1 MAGAR
6 REQILREAA
15 DLFARRGFHGASMH
29 DVGAACGISGPA
41 LYRHFPGG
49 KDALLSDMLVSISA
63 RLLDEGRARVE
74 ASDHHPD
81 RALKSLIRWHID
93 FALRHS
99 ALIVVQDRDWDAL
112 PPEARAEVRRLQTA
126 YVALWTDALVRSRP
140 GLDPRVAE
148 AAVHAVFGLLNS
160 TPHSAR
166 LPEQAMRSLLETMAE
181 QCLRSAAG

>member
-15 DLFARRGFHGASMH
+15 DLFARRGFHGVSMH

-49 KDALLSDMLVSISA
+49 KDTLLADMLVSISA
-63 RLLDEGRARVE
+63 RLLDEGRIRVQASGGDPDE
-74 ASDHHPD
+74 AL
-81 RALKSLIRWHID
+81 RSLVCWHID
-93 FALRHS
+93 FALQHS
-99 ALIVVQDRDWDAL
+99 ALIVVQDRDWDSL
-112 PPEARAEVRRLQTA
+112 PEDARAEVRRLQTA
-126 YVALWTDALVRSRP
+126 YVALWTEALVRSRP
-140 GLDPRVAE
+140 TLDPSVAE

-166 LPEQAMRSLLETMAE
+166 LPEEPMRALLQAMAE
-181 QCLRSAAG
+181 QALAAAS